1 MRVSVRLKGIWAS
14 ALIASFTVVQAPAST
29 YGQTQTAP
37 AVSTAA
43 TAVATPAAPTMVVG
57 DANIDE
63 AAKQVLLRAR
73 QALAQSDLMQAE
85 SLLKEA
91 AQMPANFEALGDSPA
106 TIQALVNRQ
115 NQLVGMAQGQ
125 HPEYNAGA
133 ASFFLVQAE
142 ALMYYQDFDGAE
154 TLIKHARSFDVQ
166 FNEKIGDPDRLEKL
180 LEISRASLPKQAPA
194 MVADNDATMQLR
206 KLISQSQLAFDRGQY
221 NEAQA
226 LILDAK
232 KLNVDETQFAAD
244 QMRTWQMELKIQ
256 KVLGAATALAAETKV
271 DPQVEQASH
280 DVVDDENVFR
290 ADYDPAN
297 DTTKVVQIGFTDDK
311 QATSS
316 NFAPIPSNP
325 MEYYR
330 AGLKAIADQD
340 LKEARNYLIRA
351 WEGRQQLDDVT
362 QQSIQDQLARLNMKN
377 EATSQRATADL
388 QGRDSNDIEAFRQL
402 QSEVFRERVKIDK
415 LLEEDPRA
423 ALERMA
429 MVRNRIGQ
437 SKLDASQQSP
447 LLKMIDRDMEEVQ
460 QYIEENILD
469 IDNADRN
476 KKNLAT
482 VERRQQ
488 RRQDVDRQMQGLV
501 EDYNQLIDEQ
511 RFAEAELIAA
521 QAIDLDPDSV
531 ISVLLFEKVK
541 LQKRIVMDE
550 LIEEAKQASFLDG
563 LESVKRASIATVNTE
578 NPTVLGD
585 RDMFVQNGQRR
596 AQRLEQGR
604 YGSEAEARIWNQLRN
619 ERVQGDYRGTLKDA
633 LDQLAQTAG
642 VNIIIDELAL
652 SDSSI
657 PIDSQV
663 DIPIISPISL
673 KSALDIILS
682 QKRLVFQV
690 ENEVIKI
697 TTPQSQKSNL
707 RQETYY
713 IGDLVMP
720 LDTPRDPMAM
730 EWMSPNRSFGA
741 MGSGGSMNVQNVA
754 TSQAPNQLAMAQNF
768 GGGLPG
774 VGNPMGNNG
783 YSNGPQRG
791 EALYSKMG
799 QRPLGGVTLNDF
811 QPLLNLIRSTIDS
824 ESWGDGEAGGT
835 SSISPYAQNLS
846 IVVSAPQ
853 ETQDKVQNLLKKL
866 RELNDVQIVVEVR
879 FVTLQDDFFERVGID
894 FDFSLE
900 DNTGGAATNALGD
913 NVLVNGGSGIVG
925 ADPSNTT
932 PFTPTT
938 DFDLGFLQS
947 NFTAATP
954 LFGGDISSAA
964 TFGFAILSD
973 IEVFFLLQAGKSN
986 TRTNITQAPT
996 VTMFNGQSASV
1007 SDFAQR
1013 PFVTSVIP
1021 VVGDFA
1027 VAHQPIITL
1036 LPDGTNLNVQAVVT
1050 SDRQFV
1056 KLRLVPYFTQVTEVS
1071 TFTFNGSQQIERT
1084 TNSVLD
1090 DLLNIVDGTDDG
1102 PDAELLT
1109 STTGITIQLPVLAVT
1124 NVSTVVS
1131 VPDGGTVLMGGIKR
1145 MQEGRSEAGVPFLS
1159 NIPYVNRLFKNV
1171 GIGHET
1177 SHLMMMVTPRI
1188 IIQKEIEEDAVG
1200 GRDN

>member
-14 ALIASFTVVQAPAST
+14 ALIASFAMVQAPAST
-29 YGQTQTAP
+29 YGQTQAAS
-37 AVSTAA
+37 AVQSNAA
-43 TAVATPAAPTMVVG
+43 SSMIV
-57 DANIDE
+57 DEANIDE
-63 AAKQVLLRAR
+63 AAKRVLLRAR
-73 QALAQSDLMQAE
+73 QALAQSDLTQAE

-91 AQMPANFEALGDSPA
+91 AAMSANFDALGDSPA
-106 TIQALVNRQ
+106 TIQALVDRQ

-142 ALMYYQDFDGAE
+142 ALLYYQDFDGAE

-166 FNEKIGDPDRLEKL
+166 FNDKIGDPDRLEKL

-194 MVADNDATMQLR
+194 AVANNDGTLELR

-226 LILDAK
+226 LIVDAK

-256 KVLGAATALAAETKV
+256 KALGGTASLAAETKI
-271 DPQVEQASH
+271 DSQVAPTSYE
-280 DVVDDENVFR
+280 VVDDENVTR
-290 ADYDPAN
+290 AGYDPAT
-297 DTTKVVQIGFTDDK
+297 DTTKNVQVASFTDVK
-311 QATSS
+311 EAASATGS

-330 AGLKAIADQD
+330 AGLKAIADQNPE
-340 LKEARNYLIRA
+340 EARNYLVRA
-351 WEGRQQLDDVT
+351 WEGRQELDDVT
-362 QQSIQDQLARLNMKN
+362 QQSIQDQLSRLNIKN
-377 EATSQRATADL
+377 EATSQTATANL
-388 QGRDSNDIEAFRQL
+388 QGRGSKDIEAFRKL
-402 QSEVFRERVKIDK
+402 QAEVFRERVKVEK
-415 LLEEDPRA
+415 LTEKSPRE
-423 ALERMA
+423 ALEKMA
-429 MVRNRIGQ
+429 MIRNRIGQ
-437 SKLDASQQSP
+437 SDLDASQQSP

-460 QYIEENILD
+460 KYIEQNIAE
-469 IDNADRN
+469 IDNDYQN
-476 KKNLAT
+476 KTNLEI

-488 RRQDVDRQMQGLV
+488 RRVDVETQLQGLV
-501 EDYNQLIDEQ
+501 EDYNQLLEEQ
-511 RFAEAELIAA
+511 RFAEAELVAD
-521 QAIDLDPDSV
+521 QAMDLDPNSV
-531 ISVLLFEKVK
+531 ISILLFEKVK
-541 LQKRIVMDE
+541 LRKRIAKDE
-550 LIEEAKQASFLDG
+550 MIEQAKAEGYLNG
-563 LESVKRASIATVNTE
+563 LESSKLAGIVNVVPE
-578 NPTVLGD
+578 NPAVLGD
-585 RDMFVQNGQRR
+585 RDTFVQNGQRR
-596 AQRLEQGR
+596 AQRLEENR
-604 YGSEAEARIWNQLRN
+604 YSSDAEARIWNQLRN

-652 SDSSI
+652 SQESI
-657 PIDSQV
+657 PTDSQV
-663 DIPIISPISL
+663 DIPIISPVSL
-673 KSALDIILS
+673 KSALEIILS
-682 QKRLVFQV
+682 QNRLVFEV
-690 ENEVIKI
+690 ENEVIKV
-697 TTPQSQKSNL
+697 TTPQSQKTNL
-707 RQETYY
+707 SFETYY

-730 EWMSPNRSFGA
+730 EWMSPSRSFGA
-741 MGSGGSMNVQNVA
+741 MGGGSMNVQNVSM
-754 TSQAPNQLAMAQNF
+754 SQAPNQLAMAQNF

-774 VGNPMGNNG
+774 VGNPLGNSG

-791 EALYSKMG
+791 EPIFSKMAN
-799 QRPLGGVTLNDF
+799 QQLGGVTLSDF

-824 ESWGDGEAGGT
+824 ETWGDGEGGGT
-835 SSISPYAQNLS
+835 SSIVPYAQNLS
-846 IVVSAPQ
+846 VVISAPQ
-853 ETQDKVQNLLKKL
+853 ETQDKVQDLLRKL

-894 FDFSLE
+894 FDFSIN
-900 DNTGGAATNALGD
+900 DNTGGTAIDAVTGDVVLANGSSGTIGSNAANVTGEASPVGD
-913 NVLVNGGSGIVG
+913 L
-925 ADPSNTT
+925 
-932 PFTPTT
+932 
-938 DFDLGFLQS
+938 DLNFLQE
-947 NFTAATP
+947 NFSAVSP
-954 LFGGDISSAA
+954 IFGNDLASAA
-964 TFGFAILSD
+964 SFGFAILSD
-973 IEVFFLLQAGKSN
+973 IEVFFLLQAGKTSTRSN
-986 TRTNITQAPT
+986 VTQAPT

-1056 KLRLVPYFTQVTEVS
+1056 KLRLVPYFTQVTEV
-1071 TFTFNGSQQIERT
+1071 TEFTFNGSQQIEST

-1090 DLLNIVDGTDDG
+1090 DLLDIVDGSADDS
-1102 PDAELLT
+1102 DAELLT
-1109 STTGITIQLPVLAVT
+1109 STTGITVQLPVLAIT

-1145 MQEGRSEAGVPFLS
+1145 MREQRNEAGVPFLS
-1159 NIPYVNRLFKNV
+1159 QLPYINRLFKNV
-1171 GIGHET
+1171 GTAHET
-1177 SHLMMMVTPRI
+1177 RHLMMMVTPRI

-1200 GRDN
+1200 GRSN